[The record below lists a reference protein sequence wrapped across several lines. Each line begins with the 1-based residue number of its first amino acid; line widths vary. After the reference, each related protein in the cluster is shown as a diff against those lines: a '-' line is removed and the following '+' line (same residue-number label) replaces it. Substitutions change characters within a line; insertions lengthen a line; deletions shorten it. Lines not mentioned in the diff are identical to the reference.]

1 MATVGANGPVFELT
15 GNSTSSYQDYTPTS
29 YNPSAGHSNLICVG
43 VNIVES
49 INGELSMD
57 TNPSTYGATVSTIV
71 DTDNHTISVQISG
84 LTGNNTGRTFL
95 IMPSVTYDDGNAGG
109 EGDPII
115 KTFDG
120 KSYRL

>member
-15 GNSTSSYQDYTPTS
+15 GNSTSSDQDYTPTS
-29 YNPSAGHSNLICVG
+29 YDPSAGHSNLICDG
-43 VNIVES
+43 VEIVES

-71 DTDNHTISVQISG
+71 DTDNGTISVQISG

-95 IMPSVTYDDGNAGG
+95 IMPICSYDDGNAGG

-120 KSYRL
+120 DKYSL